1 MPVGFATS
9 PTTGQGFCFIA
20 ASWIWV
26 GLEEKITVKLT
37 KNRFLGLENI
47 ESYLR
52 ACCAS
57 SSQWNERDANEAGWV
72 VANAEAGR

>member
-37 KNRFLGLENI
+37 K
-47 ESYLR
+47 
-52 ACCAS
+52 
-57 SSQWNERDANEAGWV
+57 SQKFKHSLFYALIIRMEYNV
-72 VANAEAGR
+72 SI

>member
-37 KNRFLGLENI
+37 KSPTFIGLAERRRHVQRIRAKRKLG
-47 ESYLR
+47 
-52 ACCAS
+52 
-57 SSQWNERDANEAGWV
+57 
-72 VANAEAGR
+72 